1 MYMLNSLKFTSKVT
15 IAASLILVLV
25 LGLFTFNNYIAMRK
39 QTEQQLSLVL
49 QQNSESV
56 SQNIA
61 SWLNAKLAIVISIAK
76 THKAN
81 DSKALTLSQLN
92 TAELAGSFKNT
103 YIGKSSGTFI
113 LNDQSVVLPAD
124 FDATSRPWYKLVENK
139 SNTAFTTPY
148 IDVTTNEL
156 TISAVVPILQNGQ
169 FSGVAGADIDMQ
181 TVTKI
186 INDIDFLG
194 LGYGFL
200 LDNKGQVL
208 SHPNA
213 KLNLKN
219 TSDIFG
225 TNTPLQS
232 EFTQYEI
239 NGESKLISFTKISG
253 IENVDWYLGVV
264 IDKDKAY
271 VSVSNFGQTAAVFMV
286 IGIIAIIIMMQLLLR
301 YLMQPMNRLN
311 DAIKD
316 IAQGEGDL
324 TRRLTVENDDEFGDL
339 SHSFN
344 IFIEKIQHS
353 IDQVK
358 ESTEQLDTAIESLVS
373 QTHSSLSMYDD
384 QSKRTDSVAAAI
396 NQFSATSMDISS
408 NAESASQLAKNADE
422 HSTQNQEALS
432 HSVATIHQLSAN
444 MEKAQQTINSLNTHT
459 TSIGQVLE
467 VIKGVSEQTN
477 LLALNAAIEA
487 ARAGEAGRGFAVVA
501 DEVRQLA
508 HRTQQSTQEIED
520 TVSQLQKGSNLAVE
534 LMKTSLQDSEKSVQ
548 QADAVGNLMS
558 HVIQA
563 IKQIN
568 DANHSVASA
577 TDEQNQ
583 VVKLLDTDIQT
594 ISALSIQGKAN
605 LNDTL
610 NECTKLK
617 QQFSALENMVQ
628 KFKV

>member
-1 MYMLNSLKFTSKVT
+1 MLNSLKFTSKVT

-156 TISAVVPILQNGQ
+156 TISAVVPMLQNGQ

-232 EFTQYEI
+232 EFTQYDI

-286 IGIIAIIIMMQLLLR
+286 IGIITIIIMMQLLLR

-353 IDQVK
+353 IEQVK

-396 NQFSATSMDISS
+396 NQFSATSMDISN

-432 HSVATIHQLSAN
+432 HSVTTIHQLSAN

-459 TSIGQVLE
+459 ASIGQVLE

>member
-1 MYMLNSLKFTSKVT
+1 MLNSLKFTSKVT

-81 DSKALTLSQLN
+81 DSKVLTLSQLN

-156 TISAVVPILQNGQ
+156 TISAVVPMLQNGQ

-286 IGIIAIIIMMQLLLR
+286 IGIITIIIMMQLLLR

-353 IDQVK
+353 IEQVK

-396 NQFSATSMDISS
+396 NQFSATSMDISN

-432 HSVATIHQLSAN
+432 HSVTTIHQLSAN

-459 TSIGQVLE
+459 ASIGQVLE

-594 ISALSIQGKAN
+594 ISALSIQGKAY

>member
-1 MYMLNSLKFTSKVT
+1 MLNSLKFTSKVT

-61 SWLNAKLAIVISIAK
+61 SWLNAKLGIVISIAK

-156 TISAVVPILQNGQ
+156 TISAVVPMLQNGQ

-181 TVTKI
+181 TVTEI

-286 IGIIAIIIMMQLLLR
+286 IGIITIIIMMQLLLR

-353 IDQVK
+353 IEQVK

-459 TSIGQVLE
+459 ASIGQVLE

-605 LNDTL
+605 LNETL

>member
-1 MYMLNSLKFTSKVT
+1 MLNSLKFTSKVT

-353 IDQVK
+353 IEQVK

-459 TSIGQVLE
+459 ASIGQVLE

-508 HRTQQSTQEIED
+508 HRTQQSTQELED

>member
-1 MYMLNSLKFTSKVT
+1 MLNSLKFTSKVT

-76 THKAN
+76 THEAN

-286 IGIIAIIIMMQLLLR
+286 IGIITIIIMMQLLLR

-353 IDQVK
+353 IEQVK
-358 ESTEQLDTAIESLVS
+358 DSTEQLDTAIESLVS

-459 TSIGQVLE
+459 ASIGQVLE

-534 LMKTSLQDSEKSVQ
+534 LMKTSLEGSEKSVQ

>member
-1 MYMLNSLKFTSKVT
+1 MLNSLKFTSKVT

-113 LNDQSVVLPAD
+113 LNDQSAVLPAD

-156 TISAVVPILQNGQ
+156 TISAVVPMLQNGQ

-353 IDQVK
+353 IEQVK

-396 NQFSATSMDISS
+396 NQFSATSMDISN

-459 TSIGQVLE
+459 ASIGQVLE

>member
-156 TISAVVPILQNGQ
+156 TISAVVPMLQNGQ

-208 SHPNA
+208 SHPNS

-286 IGIIAIIIMMQLLLR
+286 IGIITIIIMMQLLLR

-353 IDQVK
+353 IEQVK

-396 NQFSATSMDISS
+396 NQFSATSMDISN

-459 TSIGQVLE
+459 ASIGQVLE

-617 QQFSALENMVQ
+617 QQFSALENMVK

>member
-1 MYMLNSLKFTSKVT
+1 MLNSLKFTSKVT

-156 TISAVVPILQNGQ
+156 TISAVVPMLQNGQ

-286 IGIIAIIIMMQLLLR
+286 IGIITIIIMMQLLLR

-353 IDQVK
+353 IEQVK

-396 NQFSATSMDISS
+396 NQFSATSMDISN

-432 HSVATIHQLSAN
+432 HSVTTIHQLSAN

-459 TSIGQVLE
+459 ASIGQVLE

>member
-1 MYMLNSLKFTSKVT
+1 MLNSLKFTSKVT

-156 TISAVVPILQNGQ
+156 TISAVVPMLQNGQ

-208 SHPNA
+208 SHPNT

-264 IDKDKAY
+264 IDKNKAY
-271 VSVSNFGQTAAVFMV
+271 ASVSTFGQTAAVFMV
-286 IGIIAIIIMMQLLLR
+286 IGIITIIIMMQLLLR

-353 IDQVK
+353 IEHVK
-358 ESTEQLDTAIESLVS
+358 STTEQLDSAIESLVS

-396 NQFSATSMDISS
+396 NQFSATSMDISN

-459 TSIGQVLE
+459 ASIGQVLE

-594 ISALSIQGKAN
+594 INALSIQGKAN

>member
-1 MYMLNSLKFTSKVT
+1 MLNSLKFTSKVT

-156 TISAVVPILQNGQ
+156 TISAVVPMLQNGQ

-286 IGIIAIIIMMQLLLR
+286 IGIITIIIMMQLLLR

-353 IDQVK
+353 IEQVK

-396 NQFSATSMDISS
+396 NQFSATSMDISN

-432 HSVATIHQLSAN
+432 HSVTTIHQLSAN

-459 TSIGQVLE
+459 ASIGQVLE

-568 DANHSVASA
+568 DANHSMASA

>member
-1 MYMLNSLKFTSKVT
+1 MLNSLKFTSKVT
-15 IAASLILVLV
+15 IAASSILVLV

-353 IDQVK
+353 IEQVK

>member
-1 MYMLNSLKFTSKVT
+1 MLNSLKFTSKVT

-113 LNDQSVVLPAD
+113 LNDQSAVLPAD

-156 TISAVVPILQNGQ
+156 TISAVVPMLQNGQ

-271 VSVSNFGQTAAVFMV
+271 ASVSTFGQTAAVFMV

-353 IDQVK
+353 IEQVK

-396 NQFSATSMDISS
+396 NQFSATSMDISN

-459 TSIGQVLE
+459 ASIGQVLE

-568 DANHSVASA
+568 DENHSVASA

-594 ISALSIQGKAN
+594 INALSIQGKAN

>member
-1 MYMLNSLKFTSKVT
+1 MLNSLKFTSKVT

-113 LNDQSVVLPAD
+113 LNDQTVVLPAD

-213 KLNLKN
+213 QLNLKN

-271 VSVSNFGQTAAVFMV
+271 ASVSNFGQTAAVFMV
-286 IGIIAIIIMMQLLLR
+286 IGIITIIIMMQLLLR

-339 SHSFN
+339 SYSFN

-353 IDQVK
+353 IEQVK
-358 ESTEQLDTAIESLVS
+358 ESTKQLDTAIESLVS

-422 HSTQNQEALS
+422 HSTQNQEVLS
-432 HSVATIHQLSAN
+432 HSVATIHQLSGN

-459 TSIGQVLE
+459 ASIGQVLE

-610 NECTKLK
+610 DECTKLK

>member
-1 MYMLNSLKFTSKVT
+1 MLNSLKFTSKVT

-113 LNDQSVVLPAD
+113 LKDQSVVLPAD

-156 TISAVVPILQNGQ
+156 TISAVVPMLQNGQ

-286 IGIIAIIIMMQLLLR
+286 IGIITIIIMMQLLLR

-353 IDQVK
+353 IEQVK

-396 NQFSATSMDISS
+396 NQFSATSMDISN

-432 HSVATIHQLSAN
+432 HSVTTIHQLSAN

-459 TSIGQVLE
+459 ASIGQVLE

>member
-1 MYMLNSLKFTSKVT
+1 MLNSLKFTSKVT

-81 DSKALTLSQLN
+81 DSKVLTLSQLN

-156 TISAVVPILQNGQ
+156 TISAVVPMLQNGQ

-264 IDKDKAY
+264 IDKDRAY
-271 VSVSNFGQTAAVFMV
+271 MSVSTFGQTAAVFMV
-286 IGIIAIIIMMQLLLR
+286 IGIITIIIMMQLLLR

-353 IDQVK
+353 IEQVK

-396 NQFSATSMDISS
+396 NQFSATSMDISN

-432 HSVATIHQLSAN
+432 HSVTTIHQLSAN

-459 TSIGQVLE
+459 ASIGQVLE

-617 QQFSALENMVQ
+617 QQFSALENIVQ

>member
-1 MYMLNSLKFTSKVT
+1 MLNSLKFTSKVT

-113 LNDQSVVLPAD
+113 LNDQSVVLPPD

-213 KLNLKN
+213 QLNLKN
-219 TSDIFG
+219 ASDIFG

-271 VSVSNFGQTAAVFMV
+271 ASVSNFGQTAAVFMV
-286 IGIIAIIIMMQLLLR
+286 IGIITIIIMMQILLR

-339 SHSFN
+339 SYSFN

-353 IDQVK
+353 IEQVK
-358 ESTEQLDTAIESLVS
+358 ESTKQLDTAIESLVS

-432 HSVATIHQLSAN
+432 HSVATIHQLSGN

-459 TSIGQVLE
+459 ASIGQVLE

-534 LMKTSLQDSEKSVQ
+534 LMKTSLEGSEKSVQ

-563 IKQIN
+563 IQQIN
-568 DANHSVASA
+568 DANHSVATA

-594 ISALSIQGKAN
+594 INSLCIQGKAN

-610 NECTKLK
+610 DECTKLK

>member
-1 MYMLNSLKFTSKVT
+1 MLNSLKFTSKVT

-156 TISAVVPILQNGQ
+156 TISAVVPMLQNGQ

-286 IGIIAIIIMMQLLLR
+286 IGIITIIIMMQLLLR

-353 IDQVK
+353 IEQVK

-396 NQFSATSMDISS
+396 NQFSATSMDISN

-459 TSIGQVLE
+459 ASIGQVLE

>member
-1 MYMLNSLKFTSKVT
+1 MLNSLKFTSKVT

-353 IDQVK
+353 IEQVK

-459 TSIGQVLE
+459 ASIGQVLE

>member
-1 MYMLNSLKFTSKVT
+1 MLNSLKFTSKVT

-156 TISAVVPILQNGQ
+156 TISAVVPMLQNGQ

-286 IGIIAIIIMMQLLLR
+286 IGIITIIIMMQLLLR

-353 IDQVK
+353 IEQVK
-358 ESTEQLDTAIESLVS
+358 ESTEQLDTVIESLVS

-396 NQFSATSMDISS
+396 NQFSATSMDISN

-432 HSVATIHQLSAN
+432 HSVTTIHQLSAN

-459 TSIGQVLE
+459 ASIGQVLE

>member
-1 MYMLNSLKFTSKVT
+1 MLNSLKFTSKVT

-232 EFTQYEI
+232 EFTQYDI

-286 IGIIAIIIMMQLLLR
+286 IGIITIIIMMQLLLR

-353 IDQVK
+353 IEQVK

-373 QTHSSLSMYDD
+373 QTYSSLSMYDD

-396 NQFSATSMDISS
+396 NQFSATSMDISN

-459 TSIGQVLE
+459 ASIGQVLE

>member
-1 MYMLNSLKFTSKVT
+1 MLNSLKFTSKVT

-113 LNDQSVVLPAD
+113 LNDQSVVLPPD

-213 KLNLKN
+213 QLNLKN

-264 IDKDKAY
+264 INKDKAY
-271 VSVSNFGQTAAVFMV
+271 ASVSNFGQTAAVFMV
-286 IGIIAIIIMMQLLLR
+286 IGIITIIIMMQLLLR

-339 SHSFN
+339 SYSFN

-353 IDQVK
+353 IEQVK
-358 ESTEQLDTAIESLVS
+358 ESTKQLDTAIESLVS

-432 HSVATIHQLSAN
+432 HSVATIHQLSGN
-444 MEKAQQTINSLNTHT
+444 MEKAQQTINSLNSHT
-459 TSIGQVLE
+459 ASIGQVLE

-534 LMKTSLQDSEKSVQ
+534 LMKTSLEGSEK
-548 QADAVGNLMS
+548 ACNKPMLL
-558 HVIQA
+558 A
-563 IKQIN
+563 I
-568 DANHSVASA
+568 
-577 TDEQNQ
+577 
-583 VVKLLDTDIQT
+583 
-594 ISALSIQGKAN
+594 
-605 LNDTL
+605 
-610 NECTKLK
+610 
-617 QQFSALENMVQ
+617 
-628 KFKV
+628 

>member
-1 MYMLNSLKFTSKVT
+1 MLNSLKFTSKVT

-81 DSKALTLSQLN
+81 DSKVLTLSQLN

-156 TISAVVPILQNGQ
+156 TISAVVPMLQNGQ

-286 IGIIAIIIMMQLLLR
+286 IGIITIIIMMQLLLR

-353 IDQVK
+353 IEQVK

-396 NQFSATSMDISS
+396 NQFSATSMDISN
-408 NAESASQLAKNADE
+408 NAESASQLAKNADK

-432 HSVATIHQLSAN
+432 HSVTTIHQLSAN

-459 TSIGQVLE
+459 ASIGQVLE

>member
-1 MYMLNSLKFTSKVT
+1 MLNSLKFTSKVT

-156 TISAVVPILQNGQ
+156 TISAVVPMLQNGQ

-225 TNTPLQS
+225 TNPPLQS

-286 IGIIAIIIMMQLLLR
+286 IGIITIIIMMQLLLR

-353 IDQVK
+353 IEQVK

-396 NQFSATSMDISS
+396 NQFSATSMDISN

-432 HSVATIHQLSAN
+432 HSVTTIHQLSAN

-459 TSIGQVLE
+459 ASIGQVLE

>member
-1 MYMLNSLKFTSKVT
+1 MLNSLKFTSKVT

-156 TISAVVPILQNGQ
+156 TISAVVPMLQNGQ

-213 KLNLKN
+213 QLNLKN

-264 IDKDKAY
+264 IDKNKAY
-271 VSVSNFGQTAAVFMV
+271 ASVSAFGQTAAVFMV
-286 IGIIAIIIMMQLLLR
+286 IGIVTIIIMMQLLLR

-324 TRRLTVENDDEFGDL
+324 TGRLTVENDDEFGEL

-353 IDQVK
+353 IEHVK
-358 ESTEQLDTAIESLVS
+358 STTEQLDTAIESLVS

-384 QSKRTDSVAAAI
+384 QSKRTDSVASAI
-396 NQFSATSMDISS
+396 NQFSATSMDISN

-432 HSVATIHQLSAN
+432 HSVATIHQLSGN

-459 TSIGQVLE
+459 ASIGQVLE

-594 ISALSIQGKAN
+594 INALCIQGKAN
-605 LNDTL
+605 LNNTL

>member
-1 MYMLNSLKFTSKVT
+1 MFNSLKFTSKVT

-61 SWLNAKLAIVISIAK
+61 SWLNSKLAIVISIAK

-156 TISAVVPILQNGQ
+156 TISAVVPMLQNGQ

-286 IGIIAIIIMMQLLLR
+286 IGIITIIIMMQLLLR

-353 IDQVK
+353 IEQVK
-358 ESTEQLDTAIESLVS
+358 ESTEQLDIAIESLVS

-396 NQFSATSMDISS
+396 NQFSATSMDISN

-432 HSVATIHQLSAN
+432 HSVTTIHQLSAN

-459 TSIGQVLE
+459 ASIGQVLE

>member
-1 MYMLNSLKFTSKVT
+1 MLNSLKFTSKVT

-113 LNDQSVVLPAD
+113 LNDQSVVLPPD

-213 KLNLKN
+213 QLNLKN

-271 VSVSNFGQTAAVFMV
+271 ASVSNFGQTAAVFMV
-286 IGIIAIIIMMQLLLR
+286 IGIITIIIMMQILLR

-339 SHSFN
+339 SYSFN

-353 IDQVK
+353 IEQVK
-358 ESTEQLDTAIESLVS
+358 ESTKQLDTAIESLVS

-432 HSVATIHQLSAN
+432 HSVATIHQLSGN

-459 TSIGQVLE
+459 ASIGQVLE

-534 LMKTSLQDSEKSVQ
+534 LMKTSLEGSEKSVQ
-548 QADAVGNLMS
+548 QADAVGTLMS

-563 IKQIN
+563 IQQIN
-568 DANHSVASA
+568 DANHSVATA

-594 ISALSIQGKAN
+594 INSLCIQGKAN

-610 NECTKLK
+610 DECTKLK

>member
-1 MYMLNSLKFTSKVT
+1 MLNSLKFTSKVT

-156 TISAVVPILQNGQ
+156 TISAVVPMLQNGQ

-353 IDQVK
+353 IEQVK

-459 TSIGQVLE
+459 ASIGQVLE